1 MRSARRSARRSAT
14 SPAKARTEGNRGL
27 SQLALPLRLADH
39 AVFASFLPIGNE
51 ELVALLSGIAGSASD
66 SGCWLWGGAS
76 TGKTHLLQAVCER
89 AGDRS
94 VYVPLAMLA
103 DAGPGLI
110 SGLDSRDVVC
120 IDDLHAIAGNDD
132 WERALFTLYNELAV
146 AGGQLVVAAAMAP
159 RECPIKLPD
168 LASRMSQLPTY
179 NVQSLVDADR
189 AEALQLRASHRGLDL
204 PDETARYLLGRSRR
218 DMKSLYELLDTL
230 DEEALR
236 AQRRLTVPFVREV
249 MNGIASG

>member
-1 MRSARRSARRSAT
+1 MRPDGS
-14 SPAKARTEGNRGL
+14 KKL

-39 AVFASFLPIGNE
+39 AVFASFLPNGNE
-51 ELVALLSGIAGSASD
+51 ELVALLSGIAASSSR
-66 SGCWLWGGAS
+66 SGCWLWGGPS

-103 DAGPGLI
+103 EAGPGLI
-110 SGLDSRDVVC
+110 EGLESRDVVC
-120 IDDLHAIAGNDD
+120 IDDIHAIAGDAD
-132 WERALFTLYNELAV
+132 WERALFTLYNELIAS
-146 AGGQLVVAAAMAP
+146 GGQLVIAASMAL
-159 RECPIKLPD
+159 RECAIKLPD

-179 NVQSLVDADR
+179 NVQSLADANR
-189 AEALQLRASHRGLDL
+189 AEALQLRALHRGLDL
-204 PDETARYLLGRSRR
+204 PDETASYLLSRSRR
-218 DMKSLYELLDTL
+218 DMTSLYELLDTL

-249 MNGIASG
+249 LNDIAAG